1 MIAKRSAR
9 ALAALLGLPSA
20 AFALGLGDIHL
31 LSPLNAPL
39 DAEIEL
45 VDVAPDEA
53 NTVQVQLASR
63 DTFEHYGLD
72 RPAYLSGITMKTART
87 PDGREVIK
95 LKSNDPMT
103 EPFVT
108 LLVEVNWSRGRLV
121 REYTMLLD
129 PPVYTPNESQVA
141 AAPVSTPSTGTG
153 AREGAIARPANPP
166 QAPASTAPASTA
178 SAAEA
183 PSAAPEPAPAPTP
196 APTRHSRSHAAA
208 AAPAPAADNGEAAA
222 AGGSHTVEHG
232 ETLSG
237 IASGIAGANVN
248 AASTRSWML
257 AIYQANPQAFRQNMN
272 MLRSGAVL
280 RIPEASAAAAI
291 PATEAAAE
299 IKRQYAA
306 WRSGTPTEAP
316 AEAATEKPGRLKLVT
331 PSQSSASAPATAA
344 PPAPPATAA
353 TGKGSAAAAQ
363 A

>member
-72 RPAYLSGITMKTART
+72 RPAYLSGITMKTTRT

-95 LKSNDPMT
+95 LKSNDPIT

-141 AAPVSTPSTGTG
+141 AAPVNTPSTGTG
-153 AREGAIARPANPP
+153 AREGAIARPAPTPPEP
-166 QAPASTAPASTA
+166 QASTPTPPAPAA
-178 SAAEA
+178 SAAE
-183 PSAAPEPAPAPTP
+183 
-196 APTRHSRSHAAA
+196 
-208 AAPAPAADNGEAAA
+208 
-222 AGGSHTVEHG
+222 
-232 ETLSG
+232 
-237 IASGIAGANVN
+237 
-248 AASTRSWML
+248 
-257 AIYQANPQAFRQNMN
+257 
-272 MLRSGAVL
+272 
-280 RIPEASAAAAI
+280 
-291 PATEAAAE
+291 
-299 IKRQYAA
+299 
-306 WRSGTPTEAP
+306 
-316 AEAATEKPGRLKLVT
+316 T
-331 PSQSSASAPATAA
+331 PS
-344 PPAPPATAA
+344 
-353 TGKGSAAAAQ
+353 
-363 A
+363 